1 MTDKPRNQIIKN
13 LPFADYLAAPEIG
26 SSTFKK
32 IYTQSPKAYHEGDV
46 QETDAMRGGTAVHLA
61 IGQPEIFEEQV
72 VAFDGTRRGGDWE
85 KFQKKHA
92 GLTILKRIDY
102 DPIATVAAAA
112 RNHPIAGPLL
122 DQVTDW
128 EVSLFWDGL
137 KARLDGIGPGFVL
150 EIKSAAS
157 AAEQLFAAQS
167 ERLGYPLQF
176 AQYIDGAHRL
186 IDPNLRLVVI
196 AVEKKAPIEVAV
208 YDFGL
213 VGQEREDE
221 PNDDLLEVG
230 RKAYLEALA
239 TYRQCM
245 ESGVWPGAYDDGP
258 LALQLPRWAEPEAE
272 ELKRADYSGLEF

>member
-1 MTDKPRNQIIKN
+1 
-13 LPFADYLAAPEIG
+13 
-26 SSTFKK
+26 
-32 IYTQSPKAYHEGDV
+32 
-46 QETDAMRGGTAVHLA
+46 
-61 IGQPEIFEEQV
+61 
-72 VAFDGTRRGGDWE
+72 E

-102 DPIATVAAAA
+102 EPIATVAAAA

-122 DQVTDW
+122 AQVTEW

-137 KARLDGIGPGFVL
+137 KARLDGVGPGFVL

-157 AAEQLFAAQS
+157 VAPQLFAAQCA
-167 ERLGYPLQF
+167 RLGYHLQF

-186 IDPNLRLVVI
+186 IDPNLRLVTI
-196 AVEKKAPIEVAV
+196 AVEKKEPIEVAV
-208 YDFGL
+208 YDP
-213 VGQEREDE
+213 V
-221 PNDDLLEVG
+221 PDDLLDVG

-258 LALQLPRWAEPEAE
+258 LALQLPRWAEPEQE
-272 ELKRADYSGLEF
+272 ELKRADYSGVGF